1 MNRLSLLVA
10 AALLL
15 LTACEGTALRDAEMK
30 DSPEGYEAFLA
41 EYPDSAEA
49 IRLRERIDELR
60 FLRAKSD
67 KTSEAMR
74 TYLTHH
80 PDGAHVD
87 EARKLEDEIS
97 YHEAAAENTA
107 EAFRAYL
114 DSHPDGEFVEQAR
127 WQHDQLVYLPQ
138 ISVGEITTQQINMA
152 RDPEGPIN
160 GWELVVTIQNNGE
173 RRLRVVEVGID
184 YLNAGGASLKTDR
197 WWAVAPDLSGF
208 PTPPEMKPSLRPGD
222 DRKMTWTT
230 AEAPEGWVAGSF
242 AVRVTKVEFKKARR

>member
-1 MNRLSLLVA
+1 MSRRLLVL

-15 LTACEGTALRDAEMK
+15 LTACEGTALRDAELK
-30 DSPEGYEAFLA
+30 DSPEAYESFLA
-41 EYPDSAEA
+41 EYPDSVEA
-49 IRLRERIDELR
+49 QRLRDRVDELR

-74 TYLTHH
+74 SYLSLH

-87 EARKLEDEIS
+87 EARRLEDEIS
-97 YHEAAAENTA
+97 YHEAAAENVPDA
-107 EAFRAYL
+107 YRVYL
-114 DSHPDGEFVEQAR
+114 DSHPDGAFVEQAR

-138 ISVGEITTQQINMA
+138 LTVGEIVTQRINMA
-152 RDPEGPIN
+152 RDPEGELN
-160 GWELVVTIQNNGE
+160 GWELVVDITNVGE

-184 YLNAGGASLKTDR
+184 YLNASGATLKTDR

-208 PTPPEMKPSLRPGD
+208 PTPPAMKPSLRPGD
-222 DRKMTWTT
+222 SRTMTWTT

-242 AVRVTKVEFKKARR
+242 AVRPTKVEFKKERR